1 MSDGKKLIASLIETG
16 SVETLRLA
24 EDHLFEDEEL
34 DVFRFVKAHYR
45 RYGELPDI
53 RTVESETRQ
62 RLPAAPEAVAYYLKR
77 VYDRKLFVSL
87 REEFGALRD
96 ALQGFNVDD
105 AKEIVDRMKT
115 ACRNTTPDND
125 VRNVR
130 DAGRLVL
137 RQYDEAHLNPG
148 VSGIPTGWHRLDEV
162 MGGYQRGDL
171 VAWVARMGVGKTYL
185 LLRQAI
191 SAWAA
196 GYSVLVVTME
206 MTIEQIVRRLI
217 GMEAGINPDFIR
229 KGTLDEYAL
238 RRVRRYVST
247 IAHAERFNIFAGSFS
262 KKVSD
267 LEVLI
272 HELSPDIIFV
282 DGAYL
287 LRPDTGSKSASRL
300 ERVAEVYDGLKKL
313 TITSDRPIITTSQF
327 SRQAGK
333 RGKDGSLETIS
344 FSDAI
349 AMHSSVVFSIKEGAP
364 PNERSRREIEILKG
378 REGEA
383 GVYQTNYRFAPMDF
397 SEVLEEQAQAE
408 AVDVNWMG

>member
-1 MSDGKKLIASLIETG
+1 MSDGKKLIASLLETG

-24 EDHLFEDEEL
+24 DDHLFEDDEL
-34 DVFRFVKAHYR
+34 EVFRFVKTHYR
-45 RYGELPDI
+45 RYGELPTI

-62 RLPAAPEAVAYYLKR
+62 RLPSAPESTEYYLKR

-96 ALQGFNVDD
+96 ALQGFDVDV
-105 AKEIVDRMKT
+105 AKDIVDRMKS
-115 ACRNTTPDND
+115 ACRITTPDND

-130 DAGRLVL
+130 DAGQLVL
-137 RQYDEAHLNPG
+137 RQYEQAHMNPG
-148 VSGIPTGWHRLDEV
+148 LSGIPTGWPQLDEA

-171 VAWVARMGVGKTYL
+171 IAWVARMGVGKTYL

-191 SAWAA
+191 HAWNS

-206 MTIEQIVRRLI
+206 MTIEQIVRRMI
-217 GMEAGINPDFIR
+217 GMESGVNPDFIR
-229 KGTLDEYAL
+229 KGALDEYAF
-238 RRVRRYVST
+238 RRVQRYVST
-247 IAHAERFNIFAGSFS
+247 LAHADRFNVFAGSFS

-272 HELSPDIIFV
+272 HELSPDIIFI

-313 TITSDRPIITTSQF
+313 TITTDRPIITTSQF

-378 REGEA
+378 REGES
-383 GVYQTNYRFAPMDF
+383 GTYQTNYSFTPMDF
-397 SEVLEEQAQAE
+397 SEVLPEQAAAE
-408 AVDVNWMG
+408 AVSIDWMA